1 MLNRIYFLR
10 RIVVKGN
17 KLTVSIK
24 AVAFA
29 VKGDLSDDIKLE
41 RLRLFLQQE
50 ATRKGVRLD
59 TEEPLLQGRVD
70 GKDEF
75 FFYNGPKGRPLSLPE
90 IPD

>member
-1 MLNRIYFLR
+1 MR
-10 RIVVKGN
+10 GN

-29 VKGDLSDDIKLE
+29 IKGNLSEEIKLE

-50 ATRKGVRLD
+50 ATRKGVNLD
-59 TEEPLLQGRVD
+59 TDGPILQGQVD

-75 FFYNGPKGRPLSLPE
+75 YFYNGPKGRPLSVPE
-90 IPD
+90 IPETT

>member
-1 MLNRIYFLR
+1 MR
-10 RIVVKGN
+10 GT

-29 VKGDLSDDIKLE
+29 IKGDLSEDIKLE

-50 ATRKGVRLD
+50 AARKGIRLD
-59 TEEPLLQGRVD
+59 TDEPVLQGIVE

-75 FFYNGPKGRPLSLPE
+75 FFYNGPKGRPLTLPE
-90 IPD
+90 IPT

>member
-1 MLNRIYFLR
+1 M
-10 RIVVKGN
+10 KGN

-29 VKGDLSDDIKLE
+29 VKGDLPDDVKLE
-41 RLRLFLQQE
+41 RLRLFLEQE

-59 TEEPLLQGRVD
+59 TDGPILQGRVE

-75 FFYNGPKGRPLSLPE
+75 FFYNGPKGRPLVVPE
-90 IPD
+90 IQV

>member
-1 MLNRIYFLR
+1 MN
-10 RIVVKGN
+10 GS

-29 VKGDLSDDIKLE
+29 IKGNLPDDVKME

-59 TEEPLLQGRVD
+59 VDAPLLQGRVE

-75 FFYNGPKGRPLSLPE
+75 FFYNGPKGRPLVLPE
-90 IPD
+90 IPV